1 MSIVPSAVT
10 AITDTLV
17 QLRREPPNGE
27 VNRAIGLL
35 EQALECLNRAAAP
48 KKEWYE

>member
-1 MSIVPSAVT
+1 MAIPDAVT
-10 AITDTLV
+10 SITATLV

-48 KKEWYE
+48 NKAWYE